1 MMKRTLLLCL
11 LVLMMVVLRVGARPA
26 TPEAS
31 LPVIEQL
38 IPNVISVRPHDTT
51 SFTEG
56 LFLDNGV
63 LYESAGQYGHSDV
76 RTADPQTGKVL
87 ARTGLDAQY
96 FGEGIARVGD
106 QLFQLTWRE
115 GTAFVYDAKTLRPL
129 GTLSYNGE
137 GWGLCYDGQSL
148 WASDGS
154 HALTARDP
162 RTLSALGRVAVTYDG
177 LFIDQLNELECVGDS
192 IYANVW
198 NTDYIVRID
207 KATGR
212 VTARIDASGL
222 LTAEERAA
230 LPSGAVLNGIAYD
243 AQNDTFLVTGK
254 LWPKVFEVRFV
265 AAGQ

>member
-1 MMKRTLLLCL
+1 M
-11 LVLMMVVLRVGARPA
+11 LRVGAQPA
-26 TPEAS
+26 TPEVS
-31 LPVIEQL
+31 LPAIEQL
-38 IPNVISVRPHDTT
+38 IPDVVSVRPHDTGA
-51 SFTEG
+51 FTEG

-63 LYESAGQYGHSDV
+63 LYESAGQYGKSDI
-76 RTADPQTGKVL
+76 RTVDPQTGKVL
-87 ARTGLDAQY
+87 SQTKLDARY

-115 GTAFVYDAKTLRPL
+115 ATAFVYDPKTLKSL
-129 GTLSYNGE
+129 GTLPYNAE
-137 GWGLCYDGQSL
+137 GWGMCYDGQYL

-154 HALTARDP
+154 HTLTARDP
-162 RTLSALGRVAVTYDG
+162 RTLNALGQVPVTYDG
-177 LFIDQLNELECVGDS
+177 LFIDQINELECVGDS

-207 KATGR
+207 KSTGR

-230 LPSGAVLNGIAYD
+230 LPSGAALNGIAYD
-243 AQNDTFLVTGK
+243 PQHDTFLITGK
-254 LWPKVFEVRFV
+254 LWPKLFEVKFV

>member
-1 MMKRTLLLCL
+1 MMKRTVLLC
-11 LVLMMVVLRVGARPA
+11 VLILTAIAVRVAAQPA
-26 TPEAS
+26 TPEAT
-31 LPVIEQL
+31 LPAIEQL
-38 IPNVISVRPHDTT
+38 IPDVVSVRPHDTR

-63 LYESAGQYGHSDV
+63 LYESAGQYGASDV

-87 ARTGLDAQY
+87 AQTKLDKAY

-115 GTAFVYDAKTLRPL
+115 GTAFVYDAKTLKPL
-129 GTLSYNGE
+129 GTLPYNAE
-137 GWGLCYDGQSL
+137 GWGLCYDGQYL

-154 HALTARDP
+154 HTLTARDP
-162 RTLSALGRVAVTYDG
+162 RTLNALGQVPVTYDG
-177 LFIDQLNELECVGDS
+177 LFIDQINELECVGDS
-192 IYANVW
+192 IYANIW
-198 NTDYIVRID
+198 NTDNIVRID

-212 VTARIDASGL
+212 VTARIDAGGL

-243 AQNDTFLVTGK
+243 PQHETFLVTGK
-254 LWPKVFEVRFV
+254 LWPKLFEVKFV
-265 AAGQ
+265 PAGQ